1 MDVWSQ
7 TEVVGTAVTV
17 TGAMIM
23 ILVKGPL
30 IPLPWT
36 VSTNPEGLDVTK
48 VKGPFF
54 VTTFCPLSSV
64 MVAIIASSVL
74 AVQLSLGSYD
84 QSSSSISS
92 FHPTTPRNSKQ
103 INRMASAG

>member
-1 MDVWSQ
+1 M
-7 TEVVGTAVTV
+7 VGTAVTV

-36 VSTNPEGLDVTK
+36 RSTNPEGLDVTK

-54 VTTFCPLSSV
+54 VTTFCPLSAV
-64 MVAIIASSVL
+64 MVAIIDCIIRLGCATAPGKLRSE
-74 AVQLSLGSYD
+74 QLLNFFFPSD
-84 QSSSSISS
+84 HTEE
-92 FHPTTPRNSKQ
+92 FKAN
-103 INRMASAG
+103 